1 MPKAQTAD
9 SCPMRGTKEKEE
21 LQQRLEAAARQ
32 IASLQ
37 SQLQMQTGRDPL
49 TGMLELTPFMN
60 LLGQELGRAGRYG
73 RPVAVV
79 RIDIDNFE
87 AVNIQLGRQVGDKVL
102 AAAAKMTGG
111 QTRAQDAACR
121 VAGDQFAL
129 LLPETDAAGAA
140 VCAERI
146 LGALERLSAE
156 GVEGLRASAGVAPF
170 ERGQSAE
177 RLLAA
182 AGAALRQA
190 QEDGG
195 GRVAL
200 SGAGGAAEYVRG
212 DAALA
217 LMAALSERDAWT
229 AAHARAVGN
238 LAATLAQ
245 KLGLSA
251 DADTI
256 RSAALLHDVG
266 KMGIPDVVLN
276 KPGPLDES
284 EWSLMREV
292 PLAGERILRSV
303 PGLGVAARV
312 VRHVH
317 ELRDGSGHPDGLAG
331 DQIPLGS
338 RVIAAC
344 DAYHAMTSPRP
355 WRPAMAHEQAVHEL
369 LEGSDS
375 QFDPEIVEVLVG
387 HVNGLRQASA
397 YVVASAAHTR
407 R

>member
-1 MPKAQTAD
+1 
-9 SCPMRGTKEKEE
+9 MRGSRENQE
-21 LQQRLEAAARQ
+21 LQGRLEAACRQ
-32 IASLQ
+32 IAQLQ
-37 SQLQMQTGRDPL
+37 SQLQQQTGRDPL
-49 TGMLELTPFMN
+49 TGLLELTPFMN
-60 LLGQELGRAGRYG
+60 SLDQEIGRASRYG
-73 RPVAVV
+73 RPVSVV

-87 AVNIQLGRQVGDKVL
+87 AVNIQHGRPVGDRVL
-102 AAAAKMTGG
+102 AAASRTVAG
-111 QTRAQDAACR
+111 QTRAQDVCCR

-146 LGALERLSAE
+146 LGVLERMSAE

-170 ERGQSAE
+170 ERGQNGE

-182 AGAALRQA
+182 AGSALRQA
-190 QEDGG
+190 QEEGG

-200 SGAGGAAEYVRG
+200 SGAAGAAEYVRG

-229 AAHARAVGN
+229 AAHSRAVGN
-238 LAATLAQ
+238 LAATLSQ

-256 RSAALLHDVG
+256 RTAALLHDIG
-266 KMGIPDVVLN
+266 KMGIPDVILN
-276 KPGPLDES
+276 KPMALDEA

-292 PLAGERILRSV
+292 PLGGERILRSV
-303 PGLGVAARV
+303 PGMGAAARL
-312 VRHVH
+312 VRHIH
-317 ELRDGSGHPDGLAG
+317 ERWDGGGHPDGLAG
-331 DQIPLGS
+331 DQIPRGS
-338 RVIAAC
+338 RVIAPC

-355 WRPAMAHEQAVHEL
+355 WRPALTHEEAVHEL
-369 LEGSDS
+369 LEGANT
-375 QFDPEIVEVLVG
+375 QWDPEVVEVLIG

-397 YVVASAAHTR
+397 YLTGSD
-407 R
+407 

>member
-1 MPKAQTAD
+1 
-9 SCPMRGTKEKEE
+9 MRGKEKEE
-21 LQQRLEAAARQ
+21 LQARLDSAHRQ
-32 IASLQ
+32 IAQLQ
-37 SQLQMQTGRDPL
+37 SQLQSHAGRDQL
-49 TGMLELTPFMN
+49 TGLLDLTPFMN
-60 LLGQELGRAGRYG
+60 SLTNELGRASRYG
-73 RPVAVV
+73 RAVTVV
-79 RIDIDNFE
+79 RIDIDDFE
-87 AVNIQLGRQVGDKVL
+87 AINVEYGRVAGDRVL
-102 AAAAKMTGG
+102 AAAAMAIAG
-111 QTRAQDAACR
+111 QTRAQDMVCR

-146 LGALERLSAE
+146 LGVLERLTAE

-170 ERGQSAE
+170 ERGQSGE
-177 RLLAA
+177 RLLAS

-200 SGAGGAAEYVRG
+200 SSAAGAAEYVRG

-238 LAATLAQ
+238 LAATLAA

-251 DADTI
+251 EADTI
-256 RSAALLHDVG
+256 RSAALLHDIG
-266 KMGIPDVVLN
+266 KMAVPDLVLN
-276 KPGPLDES
+276 KPAPLDEA
-284 EWSLMREV
+284 EWALMNEV

-303 PGLGVAARV
+303 PGMGASARL

-317 ELRDGSGHPDGLAG
+317 ERYDGSGHPDGLAG
-331 DQIPLGS
+331 AQIPMGS
-338 RVIAAC
+338 RVISAC

-355 WRPAMAHEQAVHEL
+355 WRPGLSHEEAIHEL
-369 LEGSDS
+369 LEGAHT
-375 QFDPEIVEVLVG
+375 QFDPDVVEVLVG
-387 HVNGLRQASA
+387 HVNGLRQASV
-397 YVVASAAHTR
+397 YLTGD
-407 R
+407 

>member
-1 MPKAQTAD
+1 
-9 SCPMRGTKEKEE
+9 MRGTKEKED
-21 LQQRLEAAARQ
+21 LQQRLEAACRQ

-37 SQLQMQTGRDPL
+37 SQLQQQTGRDPL
-49 TGMLELTPFMN
+49 TGLLELTPFMN
-60 LLGQELGRAGRYG
+60 LLDQELSRASRYG
-73 RPVAVV
+73 RPVTVI

-87 AVNIQLGRQVGDKVL
+87 AVNIQHGRPAGDRVL
-102 AAAAKMTGG
+102 AAAAKMVAG
-111 QTRAQDAACR
+111 QTRAQDMTCR

-146 LGALERLSAE
+146 LGVLERLSAE

-170 ERGQSAE
+170 ERGQSGE

-182 AGAALRQA
+182 AGAALRSA

-195 GRVAL
+195 GRVGL
-200 SGAGGAAEYVRG
+200 SDAGGAAEYVRG

-229 AAHARAVGN
+229 AAHSRAVGN

-251 DADTI
+251 EAESI
-256 RSAALLHDVG
+256 RSAALLHDIG
-266 KMGIPDVVLN
+266 KMGIPDIVLN
-276 KPGPLDES
+276 KPMALDDA
-284 EWSLMREV
+284 EWSLMQEV

-303 PGLGVAARV
+303 PGMGVAARL

-317 ELRDGSGHPDGLAG
+317 ERWDGSGHPDGLAG
-331 DQIPLGS
+331 EQIPLGS
-338 RVIAAC
+338 RVIAPC

-355 WRPAMAHEQAVHEL
+355 WRSAMTHEQAIHEL
-369 LEGSDS
+369 LEGANT
-375 QFDPEIVEVLVG
+375 QFDPEVVEVLVG

-397 YVVASAAHTR
+397 YLAGS
-407 R
+407 

>member
-1 MPKAQTAD
+1 MAVRAD
-9 SCPMRGTKEKEE
+9 FSSMRGSRENQEM
-21 LQQRLEAAARQ
+21 QQRLEAACRQ
-32 IASLQ
+32 IA
-37 SQLQMQTGRDPL
+37 QLQTQLQQQTGRDPL

-60 LLGQELGRAGRYG
+60 SLGLELGRAGRYG
-73 RPVAVV
+73 RPVSVV
-79 RIDIDNFE
+79 RIDIGNFE
-87 AVNIQLGRQVGDKVL
+87 AVNIQYGRPAGDRVL
-102 AAAAKMTGG
+102 AAAARLVAG
-111 QTRAQDAACR
+111 QTRAQDICCR

-129 LLPETDAAGAA
+129 LLPETDAAGGA

-146 LGALERLSAE
+146 LGVLERLSAE

-170 ERGQSAE
+170 ERGQSGE
-177 RLLAA
+177 RLLAF
-182 AGAALRQA
+182 AGAALKQA

-195 GRVAL
+195 GRVTL

-229 AAHARAVGN
+229 AAHSRALGN

-256 RSAALLHDVG
+256 RSAALLHDIG
-266 KMGIPDVVLN
+266 KMGIPDLVLN
-276 KPGPLDES
+276 KPSALDEA
-284 EWSLMREV
+284 EWALMREV

-303 PGLGVAARV
+303 PGMGAAARL

-317 ELRDGSGHPDGLAG
+317 ERWDGGGHPDGLAG
-331 DQIPLGS
+331 DEIPRGS
-338 RVIAAC
+338 RLIATC

-355 WRPAMAHEQAVHEL
+355 WRAALTHEQAIHEL
-369 LEGSDS
+369 LEGAKT
-375 QFDPEIVEVLVG
+375 QFDPEIVEVLAG
-387 HVNGLRQASA
+387 HVNGLRQGST
-397 YVVASAAHTR
+397 YVVDH
-407 R
+407 

>member
-1 MPKAQTAD
+1 
-9 SCPMRGTKEKEE
+9 MRGTREKEE
-21 LQQRLEAAARQ
+21 MQQRLEAACRQ

-37 SQLQMQTGRDPL
+37 AQLAQQAGRDPL
-49 TGMLELTPFMN
+49 TGVLELTPFMN
-60 LLGQELGRAGRYG
+60 SLDQELSRAARYG

-87 AVNIQLGRQVGDKVL
+87 AVNLQFGRAAGDRVL
-102 AAAAKMTGG
+102 AAAARIVS
-111 QTRAQDAACR
+111 QARAQDIVCR

-146 LGALERLSAE
+146 LGVLERLSAE

-170 ERGQSAE
+170 ERGQDAE

-251 DADTI
+251 DADSI
-256 RSAALLHDVG
+256 RSAALLHDIG
-266 KMGIPDVVLN
+266 KMGIPDLVLN
-276 KPGPLDES
+276 KPSALDEA

-303 PGLGVAARV
+303 PGMGVAARL

-317 ELRDGSGHPDGLAG
+317 ERWDGSGHPDGLAG
-331 DQIPLGS
+331 DQIPFGS

-355 WRPAMAHEQAVHEL
+355 WRPAMTHEQAIHEL
-369 LEGSDS
+369 LEGAKT

-397 YVVASAAHTR
+397 YLVDH
-407 R
+407 

>member
-1 MPKAQTAD
+1 
-9 SCPMRGTKEKEE
+9 MRATKEKEE
-21 LQQRLEAAARQ
+21 LQQRLEAACRQ

-37 SQLQMQTGRDPL
+37 AQLQQHSGRDPL

-60 LLGQELGRAGRYG
+60 ALEQELGRAGRYG
-73 RPVAVV
+73 RPVTVV

-87 AVNIQLGRQVGDKVL
+87 AVNIQCGRPAGDRVL
-102 AAAAKMTGG
+102 AAAARMIAG
-111 QTRAQDAACR
+111 QTRAQDVSCR

-129 LLPETDAAGAA
+129 MLPETDAAGGAI
-140 VCAERI
+140 CAERI
-146 LGALERLSAE
+146 LGVLERLSAE
-156 GVEGLRASAGVAPF
+156 GVEGLRISAGVAPF
-170 ERGQSAE
+170 ERGQTAE

-182 AGAALRQA
+182 SGAALRQA

-195 GRVAL
+195 GRVAM
-200 SGAGGAAEYVRG
+200 SDAGGAAEYVRG

-256 RSAALLHDVG
+256 RSAALLHDIG
-266 KMGIPDVVLN
+266 KMGIPDLVLN
-276 KPGPLDES
+276 KPSTLDEA
-284 EWSLMREV
+284 EWALMREV

-303 PGLGVAARV
+303 PGMGAAARL

-317 ELRDGSGHPDGLAG
+317 ERWDGGGHPDGLAG

-338 RVIAAC
+338 RVIAPC

-355 WRPAMAHEQAVHEL
+355 WRPAMTHEQAVHEL
-369 LEGSDS
+369 LEGSNT
-375 QFDPEIVEVLVG
+375 QFDPEVVEVLIG

-397 YVVASAAHTR
+397 YLAST
-407 R
+407 

>member
-1 MPKAQTAD
+1 
-9 SCPMRGTKEKEE
+9 MRGNKERDD
-21 LQQRLEAAARQ
+21 LQRRLEAAARE
-32 IASLQ
+32 IAALQ
-37 SQLQMQTGRDPL
+37 AQLHQHSGRDGL
-49 TGMLELTPFMN
+49 TGLLALTPFAN
-60 LLGQELGRAGRYG
+60 SLDHELARASRYG

-87 AVNIQLGRQVGDKVL
+87 AVNIQYGRLIGDRVL
-102 AAAAKMTGG
+102 ARAGQAIAG
-111 QTRAQDAACR
+111 QTRAQDMACR

-140 VCAERI
+140 TCAERI
-146 LGALERLSAE
+146 LAVLERLSAD

-170 ERGQSAE
+170 ERGQSGE

-182 AGAALRQA
+182 AGGALRQA
-190 QEDGG
+190 QEEGG

-200 SGAGGAAEYVRG
+200 ADSTGAVEYVRG

-217 LMAALSERDAWT
+217 LMAALSERDSWT

-238 LAATLAQ
+238 LAATLSQ

-251 DADTI
+251 EADTI
-256 RSAALLHDVG
+256 RTAALLHDIG
-266 KMGIPDVVLN
+266 KMAVPDVILN
-276 KPGPLDES
+276 KPMGLDEA

-303 PGLGVAARV
+303 PGMGAAARL
-312 VRHVH
+312 VRHIH
-317 ELRDGSGHPDGLAG
+317 ERWDGSGHPDGLVG
-331 DQIPLGS
+331 DQIPMGS
-338 RVIAAC
+338 RVIAPC

-355 WRPAMAHEQAVHEL
+355 WRPALTHEEAVHEL
-369 LEGSDS
+369 LEGANT
-375 QFDPEIVEVLVG
+375 QFDPDVTEVLIG

-397 YVVASAAHTR
+397 YLAGS
-407 R
+407 

>member
-1 MPKAQTAD
+1 MRSPMSAD
-9 SCPMRGTKEKEE
+9 FSPMRANKGTDEM
-21 LQQRLEAAARQ
+21 QQRLEAACRQ

-37 SQLQMQTGRDPL
+37 SQLQTHTGRDPL
-49 TGMLELTPFMN
+49 SGLLELTPFMN
-60 LLGQELGRAGRYG
+60 SVGQELGRAGRYG
-73 RPVAVV
+73 RPVCVMRV
-79 RIDIDNFE
+79 DIDNFE
-87 AVNIQLGRQVGDKVL
+87 AVNIQHGRQVGDKVL
-102 AAAAKMTGG
+102 AAAARTIAG
-111 QTRAQDAACR
+111 QTRAQDMVCR

-129 LLPETDAAGAA
+129 LLPETDAAGGAT
-140 VCAERI
+140 CGERI
-146 LGALERLSAE
+146 LAVLERLSAE
-156 GVEGLRASAGVAPF
+156 GVEGLRASAGVSPF
-170 ERGQSAE
+170 ERGQDAE

-190 QEDGG
+190 QEEGG

-200 SGAGGAAEYVRG
+200 SAAAGSAEYVRG

-229 AAHARAVGN
+229 AAHSRAVGN

-256 RSAALLHDVG
+256 RTAALLHDVG
-266 KMGIPDVVLN
+266 KMGIPDVILN
-276 KPGPLDES
+276 KPETLDEA
-284 EWSLMREV
+284 EWMLMREV

-303 PGLGVAARV
+303 PGMGAAARL

-317 ELRDGSGHPDGLAG
+317 ERWDGSGHPDGLAG
-331 DQIPLGS
+331 EQIPHGS

-355 WRPAMAHEQAVHEL
+355 WRPALAHEEAVHEL
-369 LEGSDS
+369 LDGSNT

-397 YVVASAAHTR
+397 YLTGS
-407 R
+407 

>member
-1 MPKAQTAD
+1 MAICAD
-9 SCPMRGTKEKEE
+9 LSPMRGTKEKDEM
-21 LQQRLEAAARQ
+21 QQRLEAACRQ
-32 IASLQ
+32 IAALQ

-49 TGMLELTPFMN
+49 TGLLELTPFMN
-60 LLGQELGRAGRYG
+60 SLGLELGRAGRYG
-73 RPVAVV
+73 RPVAVLRV
-79 RIDIDNFE
+79 DIDNFE
-87 AVNIQLGRQVGDKVL
+87 AVNIQYGRPAGDRVL
-102 AAAAKMTGG
+102 AVAAKMIAG
-111 QTRAQDAACR
+111 QTRAQDIVCR

-129 LLPETDAAGAA
+129 LLPETDAAGGA

-146 LGALERLSAE
+146 LGVLERLSAE

-170 ERGQSAE
+170 ERGQNAE
-177 RLLAA
+177 RLLAS

-200 SGAGGAAEYVRG
+200 SGDGGAAEYVRG

-245 KLGLSA
+245 KLGLSSEA
-251 DADTI
+251 DSI
-256 RSAALLHDVG
+256 RSAALLHDIG
-266 KMGIPDVVLN
+266 KMGIPDVILN
-276 KPGPLDES
+276 KPMALDDA

-303 PGLGVAARV
+303 PGMGVAARL

-317 ELRDGSGHPDGLAG
+317 ERWDGSGHPDGLAG
-331 DQIPLGS
+331 DQIPVGS
-338 RVIAAC
+338 RVIAPC
-344 DAYHAMTSPRP
+344 DAYHAKTSPRT
-355 WRPAMAHEQAVHEL
+355 WSNAKTHDQAVHEQ
-369 LEGSDS
+369 LEGANT
-375 QFDPEIVEVLVG
+375 QFDPEIVEVLIG
-387 HVNGLRQASA
+387 HVNGVRQASA
-397 YVVASAAHTR
+397 YLAGQ
-407 R
+407 

>member
-1 MPKAQTAD
+1 
-9 SCPMRGTKEKEE
+9 MRGSKENAE
-21 LQQRLEAAARQ
+21 LQQRLEAACRQ

-37 SQLQMQTGRDPL
+37 SQVQLHTGRDPL

-60 LLGQELGRAGRYG
+60 ALEQELGRAGRYG
-73 RPVAVV
+73 RPVTVV
-79 RIDIDNFE
+79 RIDIDDFE
-87 AVNIQLGRQVGDKVL
+87 AVNIQYGRSAGDRVL
-102 AAAAKMTGG
+102 AAAAKMVAG
-111 QTRAQDAACR
+111 QTRAQDIVCR

-140 VCAERI
+140 GCAERI
-146 LGALERLSAE
+146 RGVLERLSAE

-170 ERGQSAE
+170 ERGQNAE

-182 AGAALRQA
+182 AGAALKQA

-229 AAHARAVGN
+229 AAHSRAVGN
-238 LAATLAQ
+238 LAATLSQ

-251 DADTI
+251 EADTI
-256 RSAALLHDVG
+256 RTAALLHDVG
-266 KMGIPDVVLN
+266 KRGLPALILN
-276 KPGPLDES
+276 KPMQLDEA

-292 PLAGERILRSV
+292 PLAGERMLRSV
-303 PGLGVAARV
+303 PGMGAAARL

-317 ELRDGSGHPDGLAG
+317 EHWDGSGHPDGLAG
-331 DQIPLGS
+331 EQIPQGS
-338 RVIAAC
+338 RVVAAC

-355 WRPAMAHEQAVHEL
+355 WRAALTHEEAIHEL
-369 LEGSDS
+369 LEGAHT
-375 QFDPEIVEVLVG
+375 QFDPDIVEVLTG

-397 YVVASAAHTR
+397 YLLD
-407 R
+407 

>member
-1 MPKAQTAD
+1 MK
-9 SCPMRGTKEKEE
+9 GTREKED
-21 LQQRLEAAARQ
+21 LQQRLEAACRQ
-32 IASLQ
+32 IAHLQ
-37 SQLQMQTGRDPL
+37 SQLQTHAGRDPL

-60 LLGQELGRAGRYG
+60 SLGAEIGRAGRYG
-73 RPVAVV
+73 RPVSGG
-79 RIDIDNFE
+79 RIDIDNVE
-87 AVNIQLGRQVGDKVL
+87 AVNVQYGRPIGDRVL
-102 AAAAKMTGG
+102 AMAAKLIVG
-111 QTRAQDAACR
+111 QTRAQDIVCR

-146 LGALERLSAE
+146 LGVLERLSAE

-170 ERGQSAE
+170 ERGQSGE

-195 GRVAL
+195 GRVTL

-229 AAHARAVGN
+229 AAHSRAVGS
-238 LAATLAQ
+238 LAATLSQ

-251 DADTI
+251 EADTI
-256 RSAALLHDVG
+256 RSAALLHDIG
-266 KMGIPDVVLN
+266 KMGIPDVILN
-276 KPGPLDES
+276 KPATLDEA

-303 PGLGVAARV
+303 PGMGAAARL

-317 ELRDGSGHPDGLAG
+317 ECWDGSGHPDGLAG

-355 WRPAMAHEQAVHEL
+355 WRPAMSHEQAIHEL
-369 LEGSDS
+369 LEGANT
-375 QFDPEIVEVLVG
+375 QFDPEVVEVIVG

-397 YVVASAAHTR
+397 YLVDHN
-407 R
+407 

>member
-1 MPKAQTAD
+1 MRTAD
-9 SCPMRGTKEKEE
+9 RADSWPMRGTKEREE
-21 LQQRLEAAARQ
+21 LQQRFEAASRQ

-37 SQLQMQTGRDPL
+37 LQLQHQTGRDPL
-49 TGMLELTPFMN
+49 TGLLELTPFMN
-60 LLGQELGRAGRYG
+60 SLGVELGRAGRYG
-73 RPVAVV
+73 RPVSVV

-87 AVNIQLGRQVGDKVL
+87 AVNIQYGRGIGDRVL
-102 AAAAKMTGG
+102 AAAGRAIGS
-111 QTRAQDAACR
+111 QIRAQDVVCR

-129 LLPETDAAGAA
+129 LLPETDAAGAS

-146 LGALERLSAE
+146 LGVLERLSAE
-156 GVEGLRASAGVAPF
+156 GVEGLRAAAGGAPF

-190 QEDGG
+190 QEEGG

-200 SGAGGAAEYVRG
+200 SGAGGAAEYVKG

-229 AAHARAVGN
+229 AAHSRAVGN

-245 KLGLSA
+245 KLGMSA
-251 DADTI
+251 EADTI
-256 RSAALLHDVG
+256 RSAALLHDIG
-266 KMGIPDVVLN
+266 KMGIPDAVLN
-276 KPGPLDES
+276 KPSELDAG
-284 EWSLMREV
+284 EWALMREV
-292 PLAGERILRSV
+292 PLAGERILRAV
-303 PGLGVAARV
+303 PGMGAAARL

-317 ELRDGSGHPDGLAG
+317 EHFDGSGHPDGPAG

-344 DAYHAMTSPRP
+344 DAYHAMTSPRA
-355 WRPAMAHEQAVHEL
+355 WRPAMTHEQAIHEL
-369 LEGSDS
+369 LEGAKT
-375 QFDPEIVEVLVG
+375 QFDPEVVEVLVG
-387 HVNGLRQASA
+387 HANGLRQASA
-397 YVVASAAHTR
+397 YLVDH
-407 R
+407 

>member
-1 MPKAQTAD
+1 
-9 SCPMRGTKEKEE
+9 MRGSKEKDE
-21 LQQRLEAAARQ
+21 LQQRLEAASRQ
-32 IASLQ
+32 IAALQ
-37 SQLQMQTGRDPL
+37 AQLQQQAGRDPL

-60 LLGQELGRAGRYG
+60 ALGQELGRAGRYG

-87 AVNIQLGRQVGDKVL
+87 AVNIQLGRQVGDRVL
-102 AAAAKMTGG
+102 AAAAKLVAG
-111 QTRAQDAACR
+111 QTRAQDIACR

-129 LLPETDAAGAA
+129 LLPETDAAGGA

-146 LGALERLSAE
+146 LGVLERLSAE

-245 KLGLSA
+245 KLGVSA
-251 DADTI
+251 EADTI
-256 RSAALLHDVG
+256 RSAALLHDIG
-266 KMGIPDVVLN
+266 KVGIPDLVLN
-276 KPGPLDES
+276 KPAALDES
-284 EWSLMREV
+284 EWALMNEV

-303 PGLGVAARV
+303 PGMGVAARL

-317 ELRDGSGHPDGLAG
+317 ERWDGSGHPDGLAG

-355 WRPAMAHEQAVHEL
+355 WRPALTHEQAIHEL
-369 LEGSDS
+369 LEGAKT
-375 QFDPEIVEVLVG
+375 QFDPEVVEVLVG
-387 HVNGLRQASA
+387 HINGLRQASA
-397 YVVASAAHTR
+397 YLVEG
-407 R
+407 

>member
-1 MPKAQTAD
+1 
-9 SCPMRGTKEKEE
+9 MRGTREKEE
-21 LQQRLEAAARQ
+21 LQQRLEAASRQ
-32 IASLQ
+32 IAQLQ
-37 SQLQMQTGRDPL
+37 GQLQMQSGRDPL
-49 TGMLELTPFMN
+49 TGMLELTPFMVS
-60 LLGQELGRAGRYG
+60 LDQELSRAGRYG
-73 RPVAVV
+73 RAVSVV

-87 AVNIQLGRQVGDKVL
+87 AVNVQYGRPAGDRVL
-102 AAAAKMTGG
+102 ATAARMIAG
-111 QTRAQDAACR
+111 QTRSQDVVCR
-121 VAGDQFAL
+121 AGGDQFAL

-146 LGALERLSAE
+146 LGVLERLSAE
-156 GVEGLRASAGVAPF
+156 GVEGLRASAGAAPF
-170 ERGQSAE
+170 ERGQNGE
-177 RLLAA
+177 RLLAS

-190 QEDGG
+190 QEEGG
-195 GRVAL
+195 GRVAM
-200 SGAGGAAEYVRG
+200 SGAAGAAEYVRG

-251 DADTI
+251 EADTI
-256 RSAALLHDVG
+256 RTAALLHDVG
-266 KMGIPDVVLN
+266 KMGIPDVILN
-276 KPGPLDES
+276 KPGALDEA

-292 PLAGERILRSV
+292 PLGGERILRSV
-303 PGLGVAARV
+303 PGMGAAARL

-317 ELRDGSGHPDGLAG
+317 ERYDGSGHPDGLAG

-338 RVIAAC
+338 RVIAVC

-355 WRPAMAHEQAVHEL
+355 WRPALTHEQAVHEL
-369 LEGSDS
+369 LEGANK
-375 QFDPEIVEVLVG
+375 QFDPDVSEVLIG

-397 YVVASAAHTR
+397 YLTTD
-407 R
+407 

>member
-1 MPKAQTAD
+1 
-9 SCPMRGTKEKEE
+9 MRSNSARAE
-21 LQQRLEAAARQ
+21 LQGRLDEAHRQ
-32 IASLQ
+32 I
-37 SQLQMQTGRDPL
+37 SQLQTQLQQHAGRDPL
-49 TGMLELTPFMN
+49 TGLLDLGPFMGA
-60 LLGQELGRAGRYG
+60 LGNELGRASRYG

-79 RIDIDNFE
+79 RIDIDDFE
-87 AVNIQLGRQVGDKVL
+87 ALNIQLGRASGDRVL
-102 AAAAKMTGG
+102 QAAGQAIAS
-111 QTRAQDAACR
+111 QTREQDMVCR

-129 LLPETDAAGAA
+129 LLPETDAAGGA

-146 LGALERLSAE
+146 LGVLERVQAE
-156 GVEGLRASAGVAPF
+156 GIAGLRASAGVAPF
-170 ERGQSAE
+170 ERGQNSE

-182 AGAALRQA
+182 AGVALRRA

-200 SGAGGAAEYVRG
+200 SGAGGAAEFVRG

-251 DADTI
+251 EADTI
-256 RSAALLHDVG
+256 RTAALLHDVG
-266 KMGIPDVVLN
+266 KMGIPDAVLN
-276 KPGPLDES
+276 KPSELDVG
-284 EWSLMREV
+284 EWALMREV

-303 PGLGVAARV
+303 PGMGAAARL
-312 VRHVH
+312 VRHVLEH
-317 ELRDGSGHPDGLAG
+317 FDGTGHPDGLAG
-331 DQIPLGS
+331 EQIPMGS
-338 RVIAAC
+338 RVIAPC

-355 WRPAMAHEQAVHEL
+355 WRPAMRHEEAIHEL
-369 LEGSDS
+369 LGGADT
-375 QFDPEIVEVLVG
+375 QFDPDIVEVLIG

-397 YVVASAAHTR
+397 YLAGT
-407 R
+407 

>member
-1 MPKAQTAD
+1 
-9 SCPMRGTKEKEE
+9 MRGTREKDE
-21 LQQRLEAAARQ
+21 LQQRLQAASRQ
-32 IASLQ
+32 IA
-37 SQLQMQTGRDPL
+37 QLQAQLQQHSGRDPL
-49 TGMLELTPFMN
+49 TGLLELTPFMN
-60 LLGQELGRAGRYG
+60 TLGMELARAGRYG

-87 AVNIQLGRQVGDKVL
+87 AVNVQYGRPAGDRVL
-102 AAAAKMTGG
+102 AMASRMIAG
-111 QTRAQDAACR
+111 QTRAQDIVCR

-146 LGALERLSAE
+146 LGVLERLSAE

-170 ERGQSAE
+170 ERGQSGE
-177 RLLAA
+177 RLLAT

-229 AAHARAVGN
+229 AAHSRAVGN
-238 LAATLAQ
+238 LAATLSQ

-256 RSAALLHDVG
+256 RTAALLHDVG

-276 KPGPLDES
+276 KPLALDET

-303 PGLGVAARV
+303 PGMGAAARL
-312 VRHVH
+312 VRHIH
-317 ELRDGSGHPDGLAG
+317 ERWDGSGHPDGLAG
-331 DQIPLGS
+331 DEIPLGS

-344 DAYHAMTSPRP
+344 DAYHAMISPRP
-355 WRPAMAHEQAVHEL
+355 WRAALSHEQAVHEL
-369 LEGSDS
+369 LEGAKT
-375 QFDPEIVEVLVG
+375 QFDPEVVEVIVG

-397 YVVASAAHTR
+397 YLVSD
-407 R
+407 

>member
-1 MPKAQTAD
+1 
-9 SCPMRGTKEKEE
+9 MRGTKEKEE
-21 LQQRLEAAARQ
+21 LQQRLEAACRQ
-32 IASLQ
+32 VA
-37 SQLQMQTGRDPL
+37 QLQAQLQQHTGRDPL
-49 TGMLELTPFMN
+49 TGLLELTPFVN
-60 LLGQELGRAGRYG
+60 SLGVELGRAGRYG

-87 AVNIQLGRQVGDKVL
+87 AVNVQYGRSVGDRVL
-102 AAAAKMTGG
+102 AAAGRAIGG
-111 QTRAQDAACR
+111 QTRAQDIACR

-129 LLPETDAAGAA
+129 LLPETDSAGGS

-146 LGALERLSAE
+146 LGVLERFTAE

-170 ERGQSAE
+170 ERGQSGE

-182 AGAALRQA
+182 AGAALKQA

-229 AAHARAVGN
+229 AAHSRAVGN

-251 DADTI
+251 EAETI

-266 KMGIPDVVLN
+266 KMGIPDVILN
-276 KPGPLDES
+276 KPAALDEA

-292 PLAGERILRSV
+292 PLAGEGILRSV
-303 PGLGVAARV
+303 PGMGGTARL

-317 ELRDGSGHPDGLAG
+317 ERWDGSGHPDGLAG
-331 DQIPLGS
+331 EQIPLGS

-344 DAYHAMTSPRP
+344 DAYHAMASPRP
-355 WRPAMAHEQAVHEL
+355 WRPAMTHDQIMHEL
-369 LEGSDS
+369 LEGANT
-375 QFDPEIVEVLVG
+375 QFDPEVVEVLAS
-387 HVNGLRQASA
+387 HVNGLRQAST
-397 YVVASAAHTR
+397 YLVEQ
-407 R
+407 

>member
-1 MPKAQTAD
+1 
-9 SCPMRGTKEKEE
+9 MRGNQERAE
-21 LQQRLEAAARQ
+21 LQIKLADAHRQ
-32 IASLQ
+32 IAQLHA
-37 SQLQMQTGRDPL
+37 QLQQHSARDPL
-49 TGMLELTPFMN
+49 TGLLELSPFMN
-60 LLGQELGRAGRYG
+60 ALGNELGRASRYG
-73 RPVAVV
+73 RPLSVL
-79 RIDIDNFE
+79 RLDIDDFE
-87 AVNIQLGRQVGDKVL
+87 ALNIQHGRATGDRVL
-102 AAAAKMTGG
+102 AAAAQAIVS
-111 QTRAQDAACR
+111 QTRAQDMVCR

-146 LGALERLSAE
+146 LSVLERLPAE

-170 ERGQSAE
+170 ERGQNGE
-177 RLLAA
+177 RLLAS
-182 AGAALRQA
+182 AGVALRQA

-200 SGAGGAAEYVRG
+200 SGAAGAAEFVRG

-251 DADTI
+251 EADTI
-256 RSAALLHDVG
+256 RTAALLHDIG
-266 KMGIPDVVLN
+266 KMGIPDAVLN
-276 KPGPLDES
+276 KPGALDGA
-284 EWSLMREV
+284 EWALLREV

-303 PGLGVAARV
+303 PGLGAAARL

-317 ELRDGSGHPDGLAG
+317 ERFDGGGHPDGLAG
-331 DQIPLGS
+331 EQIPTGS
-338 RVIAAC
+338 RVIALC
-344 DAYHAMTSPRP
+344 DAYHAMTSPRS
-355 WRPAMAHEQAVHEL
+355 WRPALTHEQAVSEL
-369 LEGSDS
+369 IDGAGT
-375 QFDPEIVEVLVG
+375 QFDSDIVEVLIG

-397 YVVASAAHTR
+397 YLAGN
-407 R
+407 

>member
-1 MPKAQTAD
+1 MQTLQTAD
-9 SCPMRGTKEKEE
+9 FWAMRGSRENQE
-21 LQQRLEAAARQ
+21 LQQRLEAACRQ
-32 IASLQ
+32 IAQLQ
-37 SQLQMQTGRDPL
+37 SQLQQKTGRDPL

-60 LLGQELGRAGRYG
+60 SLGQELERAARYG
-73 RPVAVV
+73 RPTAVV
-79 RIDIDNFE
+79 RIDIDDFE
-87 AVNIQLGRQVGDKVL
+87 AVNIQYGRPLGDRVL
-102 AAAAKMTGG
+102 AAAASAVAGE
-111 QTRAQDAACR
+111 TRAQDVCCR

-146 LGALERLSAE
+146 LGVLERLSAD

-170 ERGQSAE
+170 ERGQNGE

-182 AGAALRQA
+182 AGAALRHA

-200 SGAGGAAEYVRG
+200 SGAGGAAEFVRG
-212 DAALA
+212 DASLA

-245 KLGLSA
+245 KLGLSSEA
-251 DADTI
+251 ETI
-256 RSAALLHDVG
+256 RTAALLHDIG

-276 KPGPLDES
+276 KPMPLDDA
-284 EWSLMREV
+284 EWSLMRDV
-292 PLAGERILRSV
+292 PLAGERVLRSV
-303 PGLGVAARV
+303 PGMGAAARI

-317 ELRDGSGHPDGLAG
+317 ERWDGSGHPDGLAG

-338 RVIAAC
+338 RVIAPC

-355 WRPAMAHEQAVHEL
+355 WRAALTHEQAVHEL
-369 LEGSDS
+369 LEAAKT

-387 HVNGLRQASA
+387 HVNGLRRASA
-397 YVVASAAHTR
+397 YLSEA
-407 R
+407 

>member
-1 MPKAQTAD
+1 MRMAICAD
-9 SCPMRGTKEKEE
+9 LSPMRGTKEKDEM
-21 LQQRLEAAARQ
+21 QQRLEAACRQ
-32 IASLQ
+32 IAALQ

-49 TGMLELTPFMN
+49 TGLLELTPFMN
-60 LLGQELGRAGRYG
+60 SLGLELGRAGRYG
-73 RPVAVV
+73 RPVAVLRV
-79 RIDIDNFE
+79 DIDNFE
-87 AVNIQLGRQVGDKVL
+87 AVNIQYGRSAGDRVL
-102 AAAAKMTGG
+102 AVAAKMIAG
-111 QTRAQDAACR
+111 QTRAQDIVCR

-129 LLPETDAAGAA
+129 LLPETDAAGGA

-146 LGALERLSAE
+146 LGVLERLSAE

-170 ERGQSAE
+170 ERGQNAE
-177 RLLAA
+177 RLLAS

-200 SGAGGAAEYVRG
+200 SGDGGAAEYVRG

-245 KLGLSA
+245 KLGLSSEA
-251 DADTI
+251 DSI
-256 RSAALLHDVG
+256 RSAALLHDIG
-266 KMGIPDVVLN
+266 KMGIPDVILN
-276 KPGPLDES
+276 KPMALDDA

-303 PGLGVAARV
+303 PGMGVAARL

-317 ELRDGSGHPDGLAG
+317 ERWDGSGHPDGLAG
-331 DQIPLGS
+331 DQIPVGS
-338 RVIAAC
+338 RVIAPC

-355 WRPAMAHEQAVHEL
+355 WRTAMTHEQAVHEL
-369 LEGSDS
+369 LEGANT
-375 QFDPEIVEVLVG
+375 QFDPEIVEVLIG
-387 HVNGLRQASA
+387 HVNGVRQASA
-397 YVVASAAHTR
+397 YLAGQ
-407 R
+407 